1 MLNHGQPLP
10 RRRRGHQADL
20 AGFNFTFAQTIRPR
34 VSLVKL
40 TSPWQ
45 LGGNRVAFRRSAQES
60 TVAREWQH
68 ISHYDILI
76 IWRGGKTPP
85 RTAPWREWP
94 TTFPESSAEG
104 ERGRAPRGPRPAENL
119 SLWRRPGA
127 PRAGIGR
134 VALSARWPC
143 P

>member
-1 MLNHGQPLP
+1 MLNHGHPLT

-76 IWRGGKTPP
+76 ICRGEQHSP
-85 RTAPWREWP
+85 RTTPWRDDPPPLPHDFAHE
-94 TTFPESSAEG
+94 
-104 ERGRAPRGPRPAENL
+104 
-119 SLWRRPGA
+119 
-127 PRAGIGR
+127 
-134 VALSARWPC
+134 
-143 P
+143 

>member
-1 MLNHGQPLP
+1 MLNHGHPLT

-76 IWRGGKTPP
+76 IWRGVRQPPGDHARVEAPTPL
-85 RTAPWREWP
+85 RED
-94 TTFPESSAEG
+94 
-104 ERGRAPRGPRPAENL
+104 RAA
-119 SLWRRPGA
+119 A
-127 PRAGIGR
+127 TH
-134 VALSARWPC
+134 
-143 P
+143 